1 MYKTGYLG
9 GIYSIPHFRQSQE
22 SYQVTKKRYTHNDL
36 FIVIITTIMIFDCY
50 YIYIY
55 IGKDI

>member
-36 FIVIITTIMIFDCY
+36 FIVIITIMIFDCY
-50 YIYIY
+50 YIYI
-55 IGKDI
+55 GKDI